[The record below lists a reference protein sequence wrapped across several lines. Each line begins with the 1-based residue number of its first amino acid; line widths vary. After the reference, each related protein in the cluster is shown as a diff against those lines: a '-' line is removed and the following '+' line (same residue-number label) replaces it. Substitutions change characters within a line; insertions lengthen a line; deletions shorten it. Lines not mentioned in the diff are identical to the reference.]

1 MDRFDFMMCVKG
13 VLEEVETKDL
23 DKIKKEMIKII
34 DSMIEL
40 ENEYDKAG
48 LR

>member
-13 VLEEVETKDL
+13 VLEKVETKDL

-40 ENEYDKAG
+40 EKEYDKAG

>member
-34 DSMIEL
+34 DSMTKKKK
-40 ENEYDKAG
+40 EYDKAG

>member
-1 MDRFDFMMCVKG
+1 MDKFDFMMCVKD

-34 DSMIEL
+34 DSAIEL
-40 ENEYDKAG
+40 EKEYGKTG

>member
-23 DKIKKEMIKII
+23 DKGNI
-34 DSMIEL
+34 DMEE
-40 ENEYDKAG
+40 EN
-48 LR
+48 